1 MAIVPVVPTKAVGD
15 LVTAADWNDW
25 VKGTRDFLIGTR
37 PLTQILQGT
46 AQTGWTS
53 GTYTAITFTNEDL
66 DRDGTHSTTV
76 NTSRILIGGTLGW
89 WRIGGMY
96 AAPANAATTI
106 LRAAIALNGTRV
118 NGSIG
123 SMTPGGAAAAVSVDT
138 KEVFVEATASGDYVE
153 LYGWQTA
160 ASGTI
165 GTQVSGGDFTSLLT
179 AEYLGT

>member
-37 PLTQILQGT
+37 PLTQIVQGT

-66 DRDGTHSTTV
+66 DRDGTHSTTT
-76 NTSRILIGGTLGW
+76 NTSRIVIGGTLGW
-89 WRIGGMY
+89 WRIGGLY
-96 AAPANAATTI
+96 ASPSNAATTI

-123 SMTPGGAAAAVSVDT
+123 SMTPGGAAAISIATQMVM
-138 KEVFVEATASGDYVE
+138 VEASAAGDYVE
-153 LYGWQTA
+153 LLGWQTA
-160 ASGTI
+160 GSGTI
-165 GTQVSGGDFTSLLT
+165 GTSVSGGDFTSILT